1 MLNRLAQGAAVE
13 ACLKDGAFTL
23 KDGQKEKLKP
33 NFPTSFVS
41 IIVKCC
47 LTSNN
52 NYDRSDFITVP
63 LQMLSMGSLPDGQSE
78 V

>member
-1 MLNRLAQGAAVE
+1 MLNRLAQGAAAE

-33 NFPTSFVS
+33 NFPTLFVS
-41 IIVKCC
+41 IIVECC

-52 NYDRSDFITVP
+52 NYDGSDFMSFP